1 MLSVNQSGVDNEV
14 IGQLAAVMGRKHL
27 TKLPT
32 FAGDE
37 KEWAYFEVV
46 FNRTTIEGRYTEAD
60 NIARLREA
68 LRQPALT
75 FVQSQL
81 MYPTSASEVTDSL
94 REFYGRPE
102 KVIHAHMQS
111 LMDFDCMQRE
121 DDPKIREFAVAIKEY
136 VAIIRSLERE
146 HELMSE

>member
-46 FNRTTIEGRYTEAD
+46 FNRTEAD